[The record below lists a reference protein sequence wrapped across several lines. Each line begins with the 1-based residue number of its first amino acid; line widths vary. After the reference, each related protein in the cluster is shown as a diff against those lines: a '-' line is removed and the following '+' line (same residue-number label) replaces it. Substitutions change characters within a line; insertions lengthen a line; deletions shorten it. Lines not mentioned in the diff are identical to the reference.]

1 MSLQSLGLE
10 ILVLWAA
17 LGGVV
22 LILLSWAM
30 HEIRRAR
37 RFWMRMTAIQVLA
50 LTDPARATKLLT
62 ELMAGH
68 K

>member
-10 ILVLWAA
+10 ILALWAA

-22 LILLSWAM
+22 LVLMGWTM
-30 HEIRRAR
+30 HEIRKTR
-37 RFWMRMTAIQVLA
+37 RFWVALTAIQVLA
-50 LTDPARATKLLT
+50 LTDPARASKMLT
-62 ELMAGH
+62 ELMADH